1 MAVVRL
7 TERFLSS
14 ARPSS
19 GKATTRYFDKE
30 CTGLCAR
37 VGSSAISFYAQTIG
51 GQWHRIGR
59 YPEWTLAEAR
69 RRAQEIRRA
78 VAAGE
83 GPAPVRKPPPTVSAA
98 FDDFAAIQLMKR
110 GTRTA
115 RDYRAQMR
123 QHVFPKWGDR
133 PINALTRSDVVDIH
147 AALTRAG
154 SSTRANRVVATLSSL
169 FGWLQRD
176 RGYTGVNPAAGVEK
190 NPEHGREVF
199 LTAAQV
205 RDALA
210 GIERYAQR
218 GNGRWAAR
226 SVADCLTFI
235 IATGCRSH
243 EAKAARWSEF
253 DDDLGT
259 WIKAAPTTK
268 QRRVHRVPLNDI
280 ATDVLRRR
288 RDARHNGLYVFP
300 GRHGDHHV
308 TQLRAAWSRIR
319 KDASL
324 PDGVRIHDLRHS
336 FASLALHAGASL
348 PLIGKLLG
356 HSNVRTTARYSHL
369 LDSDLR
375 AVAGKVNAL
384 IEGEGRK

>member
-1 MAVVRL
+1 
-7 TERFLSS
+7 
-14 ARPSS
+14 
-19 GKATTRYFDKE
+19 
-30 CTGLCAR
+30 
-37 VGSSAISFYAQTIG
+37 
-51 GQWHRIGR
+51 
-59 YPEWTLAEAR
+59 
-69 RRAQEIRRA
+69 
-78 VAAGE
+78 
-83 GPAPVRKPPPTVSAA
+83 
-98 FDDFAAIQLMKR
+98 
-110 GTRTA
+110 
-115 RDYRAQMR
+115 MR

-154 SSTRANRVVATLSSL
+154 SPTRANRVVATLSSL

-218 GNGRWAAR
+218 GNGRWAGR

-288 RDARHNGLYVFP
+288 RDARHIRPVCVPWPTWRSSRQAAPRRLESHPQRRQSSGWRQNSRPKAQLCQP
-300 GRHGDHHV
+300 GPSRGRIAPADR
-308 TQLRAAWSRIR
+308 QAARAQQCPNDS
-319 KDASL
+319 KVQS
-324 PDGVRIHDLRHS
+324 P
-336 FASLALHAGASL
+336 
-348 PLIGKLLG
+348 
-356 HSNVRTTARYSHL
+356 ARFRSK
-369 LDSDLR
+369 
-375 AVAGKVNAL
+375 G
-384 IEGEGRK
+384 GRRQSECADRG